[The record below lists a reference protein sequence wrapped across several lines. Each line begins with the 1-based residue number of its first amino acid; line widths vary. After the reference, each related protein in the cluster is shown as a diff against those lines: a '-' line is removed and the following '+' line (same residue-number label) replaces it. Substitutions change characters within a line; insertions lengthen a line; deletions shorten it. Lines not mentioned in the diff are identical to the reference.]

1 MAKDGTRRGGARVGA
16 GRKPKAL
23 TDKIRE
29 GKSAQVMLEPVGLFP
44 EDENPDI
51 SGLPPLSD
59 FLTEEQK
66 NAVPL
71 KSEAVYAILMEWLKS
86 RGCETLVSK
95 LLIEQYVMCAAR
107 WIQCQEALSAG
118 GFLAKHPTTNGT
130 IASPYVQ
137 MAESYMKQILS
148 LWNLIYQIVKEN
160 SSGEF
165 QGGSDPMEQLLNL

>member
-1 MAKDGTRRGGARVGA
+1 MAKDGTRRGGARAGA

-23 TDKIRE
+23 TDKIKE

-95 LLIEQYVMCAAR
+95 LLIEQYVMSVAR
-107 WIQCQEALSAG
+107 WIQCEEALSAG
-118 GFLAKHPTTNGT
+118 GFLAKHPTTSGT

-137 MAESYMKQILS
+137 MSQAYMKQINS
-148 LWNLIYQIVKEN
+148 LWYQIYQIVKEN